1 MNQWIA
7 TGYALAMTISKST
20 YARAPL
26 GSFGPAPPRAKTLLA
41 PPSSFAMSV
50 ILPSMA
56 PLLLLL
62 ETNTEAKVAV
72 AVARGVAVALGGTQD
87 RSGVVPG
94 TTAEDPV

>member
-1 MNQWIA
+1 
-7 TGYALAMTISKST
+7 MTTSKST

-26 GSFGPAPPRAKTLLA
+26 VSFGPAPPRAKTPLA
-41 PPSSFAMSV
+41 PPFFVAMSV
-50 ILPSMA
+50 ILPSIA

-94 TTAEDPV
+94 TTTENPV